1 MPAIK
6 NNSEYHK
13 TIVSWRHWLHQ
24 HPELSFKEEQT
35 SDFIASILTA
45 YEITHHRG
53 LAGTGIVATIKGT
66 QEGHTIGL
74 RADIDALPLQ
84 ERNNFSHK
92 SQHDG
97 HMHACGH
104 DGHTA
109 MLLGAAVYLQ
119 QHNNFAG
126 TVHFIFQP
134 AEERDGGGRV
144 MVEEGLFELFPCNAI
159 YGMHNWPS
167 LEAGTFAVHDHA
179 VMAAVDTLKIR
190 ITGKGGHAA
199 MPDQVIDPILT
210 AAQITTAL
218 QSVVS
223 RNVSPLESAVIS
235 ITVIHA
241 GDASNIIPD
250 EVVMKGTL
258 RYFDSHVGE
267 KVKQRIQQVI
277 EHSCEAMG
285 AKGELR
291 IIAGYPATI
300 NTSKHAQE
308 CAAAATALVGKR
320 KVQRDLPPSMGAEDF
335 SFLLNACAGAYIWIG
350 NGKGKNEEQGRCM
363 LHNTHY
369 DFNDDIAALGASYW
383 VELVQALLNNNKK
396 NSTILASFINAKK

>member
-1 MPAIK
+1 MPAIT
-6 NNSEYHK
+6 NNSEYHN
-13 TIVSWRHWLHQ
+13 TITEWRHWLHQ

-35 SDFIASILTA
+35 SDFIASILNA
-45 YEITHHRG
+45 HDIPHHRG
-53 LAGTGIVATIKGT
+53 LAGTGIVASVNGRQKGDA
-66 QEGHTIGL
+66 IGL

-84 ERNNFSHK
+84 ERNKFAHK

-119 QHNNFAG
+119 QHNDFAG

-134 AEERDGGGRV
+134 AEEGDGGGRV
-144 MVEEGLFELFPCNAI
+144 MVEEGLFELFPCKAV
-159 YGMHNWPS
+159 YGMHNWPG
-167 LEAGTFAVHDHA
+167 LEAGTFAVHDRA

-210 AAQITTAL
+210 AAQLTTTL

-241 GDASNIIPD
+241 GEASNIIPD
-250 EVVMKGTL
+250 EVIMRGTL
-258 RYFDSHVGE
+258 RYFDPEVGK
-267 KVKQRIQQVI
+267 KVKKRIQQVI
-277 EHSCEAMG
+277 KHSCEAMG
-285 AKGELR
+285 AKGDLR

-300 NTSKHAQE
+300 NTAKHAEE
-308 CAAAATALVGKR
+308 CAAAATALVGKS
-320 KVQRDLPPSMGAEDF
+320 KVQRNLPPSMGAEDF
-335 SFLLNACAGAYIWIG
+335 SFLLNACAGSYIWIG
-350 NGKGKNEEQGRCM
+350 NGEGQGGCM

-383 VELVQALLNNNKK
+383 VELVQSLLAKNNK
-396 NSTILASFINAKK
+396 